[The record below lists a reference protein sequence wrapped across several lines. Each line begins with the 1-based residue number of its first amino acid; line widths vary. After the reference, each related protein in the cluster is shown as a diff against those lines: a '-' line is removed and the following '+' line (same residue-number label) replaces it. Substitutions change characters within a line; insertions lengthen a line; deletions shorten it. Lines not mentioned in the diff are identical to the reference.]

1 MRIPPKTIGYRR
13 YKTFDKSKFLQ
24 DLDQELL
31 KGAIYQNNEVMCS
44 VFTGIFQNILN
55 KHAPLKQKKA
65 RGNHAPFMAKVLSK
79 AKINISKTRNR
90 YLKWRSRK

>member
-1 MRIPPKTIGYRR
+1 MRIPPKTIEYRR
-13 YKTFDKSKFLQ
+13 YKTFDKNKFLQ

-31 KGAIYQNNEVMCS
+31 KGAIYQNNEGMYS
-44 VFTGIFQNILN
+44 VFTGIFQNVLN

-65 RGNHAPFMAKVLSK
+65 RGNHAPFMTKVLSK

-90 YLKWRSRK
+90 YL

>member
-13 YKTFDKSKFLQ
+13 FKTFDKSKFLQ

-31 KGAIYQNNEVMCS
+31 KGVVYQNNEGMYS
-44 VFTGIFQNILN
+44 VFTGIFQNVLN
-55 KHAPLKQKKA
+55 KHAPLKQKKP
-65 RGNHAPFMAKVLSK
+65 RGNHAPFMTKVLSK